1 MRLTSRSAALASCL
15 ALASIPAIASADKPA
30 HPGSNGKGHAN
41 GNGHSQRCKKP
52 AQSKGW
58 VVSGTY
64 GATGSFTATK
74 NADGTY
80 SGTVSFTVAH
90 GNHHAAGATGPFT
103 FTNARVSFD
112 SPTATAPAA
121 TDNVR
126 LIGKIS
132 VAKKGCTSATAGQV
146 TIRKIRFSAPEA
158 AKA

>member
-58 VVSGTY
+58 VVS
-64 GATGSFTATK
+64 
-74 NADGTY
+74 GTY